1 MMKRYKLLKDLP
13 TFKAGDEFFIG
24 ESGNLIAGTPEN
36 PKTVRVGDIT
46 PTEVNLMAY
55 AKETLEQFPNI
66 LTDWFEEIPRIYY
79 SVNELGG
86 INDSVF
92 TYGTSP
98 LGVKASDVIKG
109 LKLVGNYFET
119 WEEAA
124 EYLEY
129 LKAKE
134 IIEQDAKGF
143 KPNWKDNNEKKYYGY
158 LRYPA
163 GKIVFDYIYSIRTT
177 TIHFKSIKDIKESF
191 EKHPEEWEAY
201 LTYVQ

>member
-1 MMKRYKLLKDLP
+1 MKRYKLLKDLP

-98 LGVKASDVIKG
+98 LGIKASDVIKG
-109 LKLVGNYFET
+109 LKSVGNYFET
-119 WEEAA
+119 KEEA
-124 EYLEY
+124 EKYLAY
-129 LKAKE
+129 LKAKA
-134 IIEQDAKGF
+134 IIKQDTKGF
-143 KPNWKDNNEKKYYGY
+143 KPNWSNGYNYVYFGNWDNENNQPFLDSSLAIPKY
-158 LRYPA
+158 
-163 GKIVFDYIYSIRTT
+163 T
-177 TIHFKSIKDIKESF
+177 TIYFGNHKDLRESF
-191 EKHPEEWEAY
+191 KKHPKEWETY
-201 LTYVQ
+201 LKYEQ